1 MTANDNFISA
11 PYPTIPSG
19 TKIVNRYLIQAILGK
34 GGLGR
39 TYLAFD
45 SYRFNEPCVLKEFAP
60 MMISTAQIEKS
71 RNLFEREAQILYNL
85 KHQQI
90 PQFYAAFTAENRLFL
105 VQQYVQGKSYYQ
117 LLQQR
122 LRQGETFSEPEILT
136 WLLNLLPVLKY
147 IHDRGI
153 IHRDISPDNIMQL
166 YDEKLP
172 ILIDFGVGKQA
183 IVSEKFKQISDAVTQ
198 RTFVGKIGYAPEEQ
212 MNLGICYPCSDL
224 YSLAVTAIVLLTGKQ
239 PNTLLNLYTLEWE
252 WRSYTKVSNSLGQ
265 VLDKLLNRNPKSRY
279 QSATEVIIALQQIQ
293 KNSHNLIPLN
303 QSATSNLQHHNCPK
317 NQPSYSHKIQKNVDE
332 QTHNPTAKLNRNRT
346 SFSPSAEI
354 IKYYE
359 KQLAY
364 YIGPMASLIIE
375 ETLINNVI
383 HSDRELIEALMVN
396 IPDAKQQLEF
406 KRNII

>member
-1 MTANDNFISA
+1 MAANDNFISA

-60 MMISTAQIEKS
+60 VMTSTEQIEKS
-71 RNLFEREAQILYNL
+71 RILFEREAQILYNL
-85 KHQQI
+85 KHPQI

-122 LRQGETFSEPEILT
+122 LRQGQTFSEQEILT
-136 WLLNLLPVLKY
+136 WLLDLLPVLEY

-183 IVSEKFKQISDAVTQ
+183 VVSEKFQQVSSAVAQ

-212 MNLGICYPCSDL
+212 MNFGICYPCSDL

-252 WRSYTKVSNSLGQ
+252 WRSYTNISDTLSQ

-279 QSATEVIIALQQIQ
+279 QSATEVIFALQEI
-293 KNSHNLIPLN
+293 
-303 QSATSNLQHHNCPK
+303 SNLNRSVIKPNQQFTIDKPQVNK
-317 NQPSYSHKIQKNVDE
+317 NIVTKSKKSLEENS
-332 QTHNPTAKLNRNRT
+332 AKLTINQNY
-346 SFSPSAEI
+346 FSPNAKI
-354 IKYYE
+354 VKYYE

-364 YIGPMASLIIE
+364 YIGPIASLIIE
-375 ETLINNVI
+375 EILTNNSI
-383 HSDRELIEALMVN
+383 DSYQELIEALMIN
-396 IPDAKQQLEF
+396 IPDVKQQLEF
-406 KRNII
+406 KRNLV